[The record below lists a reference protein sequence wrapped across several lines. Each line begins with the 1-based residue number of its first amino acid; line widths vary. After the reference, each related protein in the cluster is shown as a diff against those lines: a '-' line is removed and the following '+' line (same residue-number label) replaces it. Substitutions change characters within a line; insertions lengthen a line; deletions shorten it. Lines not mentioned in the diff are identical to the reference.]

1 MTAASDTRN
10 TTLNEEERAALFG
23 FLAREERDQT
33 AVIAG
38 AEAKRKENDKRAK
51 EWGFSKDEIRFHE
64 KARKA
69 GEGSAIVKKHE
80 LQKKI
85 LIKLGQIPDD
95 RGVDLLGDRVDRLQL
110 IEKRGFADGLIG
122 EGGPGY
128 SGFAGNSD
136 EDNTYLS
143 GWKQGQ
149 MVFANNWKAA
159 MEKAQAAH
167 TKEEPAPT
175 TDNPF
180 GEPPAE
186 AAE

>member
-1 MTAASDTRN
+1 MTAGEARN

-23 FLAREERDQT
+23 YLAREERDQL
-33 AVIAG
+33 AIIAG
-38 AEAKRKENDKRAK
+38 AEAKRKANDKRAK
-51 EWGFSKDEIRFHE
+51 EWGFSRDEIRFHE

-69 GEGSAIVKKHE
+69 GEGSSIVKKHE

-95 RGVDLLGDRVDRLQL
+95 RGADLLGDRVDRLQL

-122 EGGPGY
+122 EGGPGS

-149 MVFANNWKAA
+149 MVYANNWKAA

-167 TKEEPAPT
+167 TREEPAQDS
-175 TDNPF
+175 DNPF
-180 GEPPAE
+180 GDDMAD